1 MKKVYFISG
10 LGADRRIF
18 SMLDLSFCK
27 PVFID
32 WISPL
37 KNESLEN
44 YALRLRQQIPEK
56 DPVIVGISFG
66 GMLTVE
72 MAKDNPAVKAIIL
85 SSNKTKKEFPFYF
98 KAVRFIPFYTWGTG
112 SISKKIM
119 QRFSSILG
127 GTNTEENKLLQEI
140 IMDSDVSFV
149 RWAISAIL
157 NWENSTIPGNLIHI
171 HGSADKLLPLRF
183 VKADHIVDGGTH
195 VMTLD
200 KKEEI
205 SRILKELI
213 H

>member
-10 LGADRRIF
+10 LGADQRIF
-18 SMLDLSFCK
+18 SFLDLSFCE

-44 YALRLRQQIPEK
+44 YALRLRHQIPENN
-56 DPVIVGISFG
+56 PTIVGISFG

-72 MAKDNPAVKAIIL
+72 LAKNNPDVKAIIL

-98 KAVRFIPFYTWGTG
+98 KAGRYIPVYKWG
-112 SISKKIM
+112 SASVSKKITL
-119 QRFSSILG
+119 RFRSILG
-127 GTNTEENKLLQEI
+127 GTNKEENKLIRQI
-140 IMDSDVSFV
+140 ILDSDLSFV

-157 NWENSTIPGNLIHI
+157 NWENNTIPANLTHI
-171 HGSADKLLPLRF
+171 HGSADKLLPIRY
-183 VKADHIVDGGTH
+183 VKPDHVIEGGTH

-200 KKEEI
+200 KHEEV
-205 SRILKELI
+205 SRLLKTLI
-213 H
+213 Q